1 MLFWGGGGK
10 VPHSCSSRITMP
22 SNLKVAGVGSFSRYG
37 RHSRCLVVEINAA
50 SAYVQ
55 IAIVLYRR
63 PESIVSST
71 DPSLYPLAPPQSTPS
86 PKFRLSPA
94 KRRAE

>member
-1 MLFWGGGGK
+1 
-10 VPHSCSSRITMP
+10 MP

-37 RHSRCLVVEINAA
+37 RQSRCLVVEINAA

-71 DPSLYPLAPPQSTPS
+71 DPSLYPPALPNPPLPPNSD
-86 PKFRLSPA
+86 
-94 KRRAE
+94 